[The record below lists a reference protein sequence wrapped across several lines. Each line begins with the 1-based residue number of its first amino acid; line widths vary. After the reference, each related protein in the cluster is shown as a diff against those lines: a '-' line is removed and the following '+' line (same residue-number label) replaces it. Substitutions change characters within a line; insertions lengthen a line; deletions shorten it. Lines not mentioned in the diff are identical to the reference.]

1 MVLVIKYLFKGKI
14 VERLYLNLLF
24 FTKNFIKIF
33 FFDNKDFY
41 KFFLI
46 SLVLMS

>member
-1 MVLVIKYLFKGKI
+1 MVLVIKYLFKGKDYI
-14 VERLYLNLLF
+14 LICCFLQ
-24 FTKNFIKIF
+24 KIF

-46 SLVLMS
+46 SLILMS